1 MKYQIT
7 QCSLRGARQHNEDRV
22 GYAERDNAV
31 LMAVADGLGGHRGGD
46 VAAEILVQTLL
57 HVFQTLRHPL
67 IQRPSMFLA
76 LGVLQAHHAIIARG
90 QASDPPIEPRTTCV
104 ACLVQNGYAYWAH
117 VGDSRLYHFR
127 GGRMLLRTQDHTT
140 VEELHQGGLLSEQE
154 MLEHPHKSHLLNCV
168 GGPVTPTVSVGVETA
183 LQPGDT
189 LLLCSDGLW
198 EAFTPE
204 EMLPHLR
211 APALDAGV
219 EEMLLAAVKKRRLN
233 SDNVSA
239 VCLRWEDALTK
250 SRALQTNMPLQ
261 INEAMLREEAK
272 HHLPHVA
279 KLPPRKPPPAASE
292 ASDDSGKPLE
302 SRIQEIEDFLK
313 KFEPK
318 V

>member
-7 QCSLRGARQHNEDRV
+7 QYSLRGARPHNEDRV

-46 VAAEILVQTLL
+46 IAAEILVQTLL
-57 HVFQTLRHPL
+57 HVFQTLRHPV
-67 IQRPSMFLA
+67 IQRPSVFLA
-76 LGVLQAHHAIIARG
+76 LGILQAHRAIIARG
-90 QASDPPIEPRTTCV
+90 QASDPPIVPRTTCV
-104 ACLVQNGYAYWAH
+104 TCVVQNGYAYWAH

-127 GGRMLLRTQDHTT
+127 GGKMLLRTQDHTT

-154 MLEHPHKSHLLNCV
+154 MLEHPHKSHLLNCL
-168 GGPVTPTVSVGVETA
+168 GGPATPTISVGVETP
-183 LQPGDT
+183 LQRGDT

-204 EMLPHLR
+204 EMLKHLR

-219 EEMLLAAVKKRRLN
+219 EEMLFAAVRKRRLN

-239 VCLRWEDALTK
+239 ACLRWEDAPVK
-250 SRALQTNMPLQ
+250 SPPLQGNMPLQ

-279 KLPPRKPPPAASE
+279 KLPSKKPPARVSE
-292 ASDDSGKPLE
+292 VSEDSGKPLE

-318 V
+318 S

>member
-7 QCSLRGARQHNEDRV
+7 QFSMRGARHHNEDRV
-22 GYAERDNAV
+22 GYAERDNAI

-46 VAAEILVQTLL
+46 VAAEIMVQTLL
-57 HVFQTLRHPL
+57 HMFQTLRHRL
-67 IQRPSMFLA
+67 IERPSMFLA
-76 LGVLQAHHAIIARG
+76 LGIMQAHHAIIARG
-90 QASDPPIEPRTTCV
+90 QAGNPPIEPRTTCV
-104 ACLVQNGYAYWAH
+104 TCLVQNGYAYWAH

-127 GGRMLLRTQDHTT
+127 GNRMLLRTQDHTT

-168 GGPVTPTVSVGVETA
+168 GGPATPTVSVGGETP

-211 APALDAGV
+211 APALEAGV
-219 EEMLLAAVKKRRLN
+219 EEMLFAAVKKRRLN

-239 VCLRWEDALTK
+239 VCLRWEDAPAK
-250 SRALQTNMPLQ
+250 SPPLQKNMPLQ

-279 KLPPRKPPPAASE
+279 KLSPKKPPAAVSE

>member
-7 QCSLRGARQHNEDRV
+7 QFSMRGARHHNEDRV
-22 GYAERDNAV
+22 GYAERDNAI

-46 VAAEILVQTLL
+46 VAAEIMVQTLL
-57 HVFQTLRHPL
+57 HMFQTLRHPL

-76 LGVLQAHHAIIARG
+76 LGILQAHHAIIARG
-90 QASDPPIEPRTTCV
+90 QAGDPPIEPRTTCV
-104 ACLVQNGYAYWAH
+104 TCLVQNGYAYWAH

-127 GGRMLLRTQDHTT
+127 GNRMLLRTQDHTT

-168 GGPVTPTVSVGVETA
+168 GGPATPTVSVGVETP

-211 APALDAGV
+211 APALEAGV
-219 EEMLLAAVKKRRLN
+219 EEMLFAAVKKRRFN

-239 VCLRWEDALTK
+239 VCLRWEDVPAK
-250 SRALQTNMPLQ
+250 SPPLQKNMPLQ

-279 KLPPRKPPPAASE
+279 KLASKKPPAAVSE
-292 ASDDSGKPLE
+292 APDDSGKPLE